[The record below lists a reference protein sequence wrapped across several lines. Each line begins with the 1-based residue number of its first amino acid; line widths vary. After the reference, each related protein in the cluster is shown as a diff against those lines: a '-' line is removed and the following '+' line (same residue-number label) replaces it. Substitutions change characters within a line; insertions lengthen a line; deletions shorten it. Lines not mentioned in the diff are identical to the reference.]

1 MILKRV
7 LRGLLTYIPA
17 VEKRIGKSTRGTGS
31 ARYCY
36 SVWLRHLVMAHES
49 GLLHARAPVPAVVA
63 ELGPGDSL
71 GIGLA
76 ALLAGAGRYVALDLV
91 AYAEGERNLA
101 IFDELVAL
109 MRERATIPDATELPA
124 VKPYL
129 PSYEFPSRVLTDE
142 HLARALS
149 PDRVASIR
157 RALENPARPSG
168 VVEYRVPWHEAD
180 VIERD
185 SVDMLYSQA
194 VLEHVD
200 DLETAYAAMAS
211 WLKPGGFASHEIA
224 FASHR
229 LTPEWNGHWTISD
242 PVWKMIRGRRPYLLN
257 REPASTHVQLLK
269 RSGLEIVNESRLQI
283 RSDVERSRLARR
295 FRAISDDD
303 LTTQAMFVQ
312 AVKPTGEAL

>member
-1 MILKRV
+1 MILKPV
-7 LRGLLTYIPA
+7 MRGLLTYVPA
-17 VEKRIGKSTRGTGS
+17 AEKRIAKSTRGTSS

-49 GLLHARAPVPAVVA
+49 GLLAAPAPVTVA

-76 ALLAGAGRYVALDLV
+76 ALLSGASRYVALDV
-91 AYAEGERNLA
+91 VPYADPARNLA
-101 IFDELVAL
+101 VLDELAAL
-109 MRERATIPDATELPA
+109 FRKRAPIPDATEFPA

-129 PSYEFPSRVLTDE
+129 PSYEFPRRILAEE
-142 HLARALS
+142 HLSRALAT
-149 PDRVASIR
+149 DRIAAVR
-157 RALENPARPSG
+157 RALERMNETAG
-168 VVEYRVPWHEAD
+168 EVVIAYRVPWYQTG

-200 DLETAYAAMAS
+200 DLATTYNAMAS

-224 FASHR
+224 FSAHQ

-242 PVWKMIRGRRPYLLN
+242 PVWKLIRGKRPYLLN
-257 REPASTHVQLLK
+257 REPASTHIGHLK
-269 RSGLEIVNESRLQI
+269 RSGLQIVNEMRMQVK
-283 RSDVERSRLARR
+283 SDIARDRLARR
-295 FRAISDDD
+295 FRGLSEDD
-303 LTTQAMFVQ
+303 LTTMAMFVQ
-312 AVKPTGEAL
+312 ASKPA

>member
-1 MILKRV
+1 MILKPV
-7 LRGLLTYIPA
+7 LRGLLTYVPIA
-17 VEKRIGKSTRGTGS
+17 EKRMVKSTRGTTS

-36 SVWLRHLVMAHES
+36 SVWLRHLAMAHEG
-49 GLLHARAPVPAVVA
+49 GLLAAPAPVAVA

-76 ALLAGAGRYVALDLV
+76 ALLSGTSRYVALDV
-91 AYAEGERNLA
+91 VPYADPARNLA
-101 IFDELVAL
+101 VLDELVAL
-109 MRERATIPDATELPA
+109 FQKRAPIPDATEFPA

-129 PSYEFPSRVLTDE
+129 PSYEFPRRILTDD
-142 HLARALS
+142 HLSRALS
-149 PDRVASIR
+149 PRRLAAIR
-157 RALENPARPSG
+157 RALERVNETAG
-168 VVEYRVPWHEAD
+168 EVAIAYRVPWYQAS

-200 DLETAYAAMAS
+200 DLATTYAAMAS

-224 FASHR
+224 FSAHQ

-242 PVWKMIRGRRPYLLN
+242 PVWKVIRGKRPYLLN
-257 REPASTHVQLLK
+257 REPASTHIGFLK
-269 RSGLEIVNESRLQI
+269 RSGLQIVNEVRMQVK
-283 RSDVERSRLARR
+283 SDVARKRLARR
-295 FRAISDDD
+295 FRDMSDDD

-312 AVKPTGEAL
+312 AVKPG